1 MPIEHEARVRIRP
14 GTVADVPAMQALG
27 TRTWR
32 VTYCGVLSPEAIES
46 GIAEFCN
53 AYSLGTAARS
63 GRILVA
69 ERDGLIV
76 GLLESD
82 TTADGRPVLWKL
94 YVAQEARP
102 DRIGRALLD
111 VHLARLRAEG
121 ATELWLEHHEG
132 NAAADAFYERVG
144 FERRSVDDSGA
155 IAGARTVWRARR
167 V

>member
-1 MPIEHEARVRIRP
+1 MEHEARVRIRP

-46 GIAEFCN
+46 GIAEVCN
-53 AYSLGTAARS
+53 AYSLGAAARS

-69 ERDGLIV
+69 ERDGAVV
-76 GLLESD
+76 GLLEFD
-82 TTADGRPVLWKL
+82 TTADARPVLWKL
-94 YVAQEARP
+94 YVAQEDQP

-111 VHLARLRAEG
+111 AHLARLRAEG
-121 ATELWLEHHEG
+121 ATELWLEHYDG
-132 NAAADAFYERVG
+132 TAAADAFYERLG
-144 FERRSVDDSGA
+144 FARRSVEDSGP
-155 IAGARTVWRARR
+155 AGARTVWRARR